1 MNWHSISEEDTLKEL
16 NSSTNG
22 ITENE
27 AKERL
32 NKYGPNE
39 LKEIKKKSPI
49 VMFLEQF
56 RSFLIIILF
65 FAALVSFVFSEFVD
79 GIVIV
84 IVIILN
90 ACIGFYQERKAQ
102 IAIASL
108 KRLASPQADVYRD
121 GNVKTVYAR
130 ELVPGDVIILDAGKK
145 IPADARIIESM
156 NLRVDESV
164 LTGESVPVEKIT
176 DKLGDGIE
184 IADMENMLFAGTTV
198 TYGRARAVVV
208 ETGMNT
214 QVGKIAGL
222 VQEKQEQT
230 LLQIRLEKL
239 GKQLIVIIAALCV
252 VIFALDFLRGNPMLD
267 AFMTSVAIAVAAIPE
282 GMPAIV
288 TITLAIGV
296 QRMAKRNAIV
306 RRIHSV
312 ETLGCTDVICT
323 DKTGTLTMNQM
334 TVRKIYVN
342 GKVIDVTGEGY
353 NKEGKFS
360 LNGSEYIL
368 DDDAKTLLKTGL
380 LCNDANLQ
388 ENGIVGDPMEA
399 ALVVLALKG
408 MEDVR
413 EQEKRIDEIPFDSVR
428 KMMTTINEYNGKR
441 VSNTKGAPEIILA
454 KCNKIL
460 KNGSVIPMTDEHRNE
475 INEINNKLTND
486 AMRTLAFA
494 YNDID
499 EYVKDD
505 LEKDLVFIGIVG
517 LRDPPRKEA
526 KESVNLCKNAGI
538 KVVMITGDHKNTAL
552 AIAKEIGIYEEG
564 KLVITGEELN
574 KKSNED
580 LEAMVEDVC
589 IYARVSPEHK
599 LRIVQALRNK
609 KHVTAMIGDGVNDAP
624 ALKKSDIAVTVGA
637 GTDVAKE
644 VSDMI
649 LTDNNFVTVVSAVEE
664 GRNLYDNIRKTIN
677 YLLSCNFGEI
687 LTILTAIIINLPTPL
702 IPIQILWMNLVTD
715 GLPALA
721 LGVDKGDPDVMTRK
735 PRNRN
740 EKILNK
746 QSIFFVLT
754 VGFVMCVAAISLFV
768 MTLESGFVRASTVA
782 FTSIII
788 MQMFFALISRS
799 EKHTILELG
808 LFSNKKLLIAI
819 AVSVILQIMI
829 IYLPFFNA
837 IFRTT
842 PLDIYD
848 WARIIV
854 ASLVVFVVFEAVKIY
869 KYRKTATNNNNKS

>member
-1 MNWHSISEEDTLKEL
+1 MNWHSISEEEVLKQL
-16 NSSTNG
+16 DSSKDGLTD
-22 ITENE
+22 
-27 AKERL
+27 AKASERL
-32 NKYGPNE
+32 GKYGPNE

-49 VMFLEQF
+49 LMFFEQF
-56 RSFLIIILF
+56 RSFLIIILI
-65 FAALVSFVFSEFVD
+65 FAALISFVFGEVVD
-79 GIVIV
+79 GIVIAIV
-84 IVIILN
+84 IVLN

-164 LTGESVPVEKIT
+164 LTGESVPVEKT
-176 DKLGDGIE
+176 VDKLNENIE

-198 TYGRARAVVV
+198 TYGRAKAVVV

-222 VQEKQEQT
+222 VQEEQEQT

-252 VIFALDFLRGNPMLD
+252 VIFALDFLRGNPMLN

-334 TVRKIYVN
+334 TVRKIYAN
-342 GKVIDVTGEGY
+342 EKIIDVTGEGY
-353 NKEGKFS
+353 NKEGKF
-360 LNGSEYIL
+360 LVNGSEYTL
-368 DDDAKTLLKTGL
+368 DEDIKTLLRTGL

-388 ENGIVGDPMEA
+388 DNGIVGDPMEA
-399 ALVVLALKG
+399 ALVVVALKG
-408 MEDVR
+408 MEDMR
-413 EQEKRIDEIPFDSVR
+413 EQQKRIDEIPFDSVR
-428 KMMTTINEYNGKR
+428 KMMTTINEYDGKKI
-441 VSNTKGAPEIILA
+441 SYTKGAPEIVLA
-454 KCNKIL
+454 KCSMIL
-460 KNGSVIPMTDEHRNE
+460 KNGSVVPMTDDDRKK
-475 INEINNKLTND
+475 INEINNNLTND

-494 YNDID
+494 YKNVN
-499 EYVKDD
+499 EYTKDL
-505 LEKDLVFIGIVG
+505 LEKELVFIGIVG

-526 KESVNLCKNAGI
+526 KESVELCKKAGI
-538 KVVMITGDHKNTAL
+538 NVVMITGDHKNTAL
-552 AIAKEIGIYEEG
+552 AIGKELGIYEEG
-564 KLVITGEELN
+564 KLVLTGEELN
-574 KKSNED
+574 KKSDEE
-580 LEAMVEDVC
+580 LEAIVEDVC

-649 LTDNNFVTVVSAVEE
+649 LTDNNFATVVSAVEE

-735 PRNRN
+735 PRSRN

-746 QSIFFVLT
+746 QSIFFILA
-754 VGFVMCVAAISLFV
+754 VGFVMCLASISLFV
-768 MTLESGFVRASTVA
+768 ITLEQGFVRASTVA

-788 MQMFFALISRS
+788 MQMLFALISRS
-799 EKHTILELG
+799 EKHTVLKLG

-819 AVSVILQIMI
+819 AVSIILQLMI
-829 IYLPFFNA
+829 IYLPFFNGV
-837 IFRTT
+837 FRTEA
-842 PLDIYD
+842 LSMID
-848 WARIIV
+848 WARILAV
-854 ASLVVFVVFEAVKIY
+854 SLTVFIIFEAVKIY
-869 KYRKTATNNNNKS
+869 KYRSAARNNNL